1 MLANQITLITAVVF
15 VGMLC
20 FMEVGRRIGRF
31 RIHTKSD
38 DQNGSYMALEGSV
51 FALMGLLV
59 AFTFSAAASRFEMRR
74 QLAVEETNDIG
85 TSWKRLDLLPP
96 AHQSVLR
103 GRFRQYIDA
112 RLSFYQS
119 LADQEQLDQALA
131 HTRALQDQIWIDS
144 VAACKEVPSPAVST
158 LVLGSTNAMIDITTT
173 RAMAAQTHLPAVIQI
188 LLVALPLICSLLAG
202 LDMAAIPER
211 SWVRTVGFALM
222 VSITVFVILDLDY
235 PRVGL
240 IRLNQFDQ
248 GLMELRAAMQSGT

>member
-1 MLANQITLITAVVF
+1 MLTSDITLITAVVF

-20 FMEVGRRIGRF
+20 FMEIGRRVGRARIAKR
-31 RIHTKSD
+31 SD
-38 DQNGSYMALEGSV
+38 DENGSYMALEGSV

-59 AFTFSAAASRFEMRR
+59 AFTFSASASRFEMRR

-85 TSWKRLDLLPP
+85 TSWKRLDLLPA

-103 GRFRQYIDA
+103 ERFRQYVDA
-112 RLSFYQS
+112 RLAFYRS
-119 LADQEQLDQALA
+119 LADQEQLDRALA
-131 HTRALQDQIWIDS
+131 HTRALQDQIWADS

-158 LVLGSTNAMIDITTT
+158 LVLGSTNTMIDITTT
-173 RAMAAQTHLPAVIQI
+173 RAMAAQTHLPALIQF
-188 LLVALPLICSLLAG
+188 LLVVLPLICSLLAG
-202 LDMAAIPER
+202 LDMASLPQR
-211 SWVRTVGFALM
+211 SWVRLIGFALM

-248 GLMELRAAMQSGT
+248 ALMELRASMQSGT